1 MPEYPL
7 TVQPVPTVKP
17 QVPPRRLVQEV
28 WLVFALSL
36 GAAGLRAL
44 IDLLGA
50 LTSGRPLGAGA
61 GHRPQRSE
69 AG

>member
-1 MPEYPL
+1 VL
-7 TVQPVPTVKP
+7 TAPSQPVP
-17 QVPPRRLVQEV
+17 RRWLVQEV

-50 LTSGRPLGAGA
+50 LTLGRPLGAQTALPNGSRA
-61 GHRPQRSE
+61 PGRP
-69 AG
+69 